1 LSFLASQTLPPLN
14 PSTKASPLS
23 RSSRV
28 LKMPS
33 PYEPCI
39 PTPQSLPGPAA
50 WLSPFTGA
58 GLSGLPDLNHS
69 PASSDDSQVSDYFF
83 ISRSPEALRPQR
95 SLSLPPTTTLLAEG
109 WTAPRSPSKRSPIPG
124 AAFRSPR
131 TASPCGDFI
140 PGSTFPACPFG
151 SPSGLYPA
159 RSALW
164 LHNRSRFAPVA
175 TASLPRTR
183 CRLSTG
189 QRQPYKKLPLPFG
202 AFTPLGINASAISPA
217 SGPASRPRPIPDRS
231 PLPSS

>member
-109 WTAPRSPSKRSPIPG
+109 WTAPRSPSKLKVFLG
-124 AAFRSPR
+124 AS
-131 TASPCGDFI
+131 
-140 PGSTFPACPFG
+140 
-151 SPSGLYPA
+151 
-159 RSALW
+159 
-164 LHNRSRFAPVA
+164 SRRVPEGRRNTSF
-175 TASLPRTR
+175 
-183 CRLSTG
+183 
-189 QRQPYKKLPLPFG
+189 
-202 AFTPLGINASAISPA
+202 PA
-217 SGPASRPRPIPDRS
+217 SGHEYSASRYLGDRVLFRRP
-231 PLPSS
+231 